1 MTEIFVLDS
10 KTIDKIA
17 AGEVVERPASVVK
30 ELVENAI
37 DAKAT
42 NITVEIKDGGNTM
55 IRVTDN
61 GTGIEKSQI
70 KRAFMRHATS
80 KIQSV
85 DDLLKIVSLG
95 FRGEALSS
103 IAAVSQIEFITKTKE
118 DLIGIRYQIEGA
130 REISLEEIGA
140 PDGSTIIVRNLFY
153 NTPARR
159 KFLKSPVTETAYI
172 SDIMEHLAL
181 SIPEI
186 SFKFVVNGQTKF
198 HTSGNKNLREVIY
211 KIHGKEIINELIEI
225 ENHDENISLTGFIGK
240 PVITKGNRSYE
251 NYFVNHRY
259 IKSDV
264 ISKAIE
270 ESYKTFMMQHKY
282 PFVILHL
289 NINPEMIDINVHPA
303 KMDIRF
309 TNQNYFYDFITS
321 SIYQRLKNIEM
332 IPKVSA
338 GNPVPIPN
346 EPKESDVPVPKKEKL
361 YYPEPFETNRIESV
375 KIAENPVY
383 KVIGETQALESKHLD
398 EIHQNIIKANEHILV
413 EKPSQIN
420 FFEEKLLTK
429 EAMQK
434 YNILGQIFDTYWLVA
449 FSDKLFLIDQ
459 HAAHEKVLYE
469 RIMKKMQNREITSQS
484 IMPPVIITLTG
495 LAFATF
501 EKNKDFFANIGYE
514 IEDFGGNELAI
525 RSVPTELFGAN
536 TSELFYSVLDELMQ
550 NKISD
555 NPRII
560 EEKIAS
566 MSCKAAV
573 KGNNSLV
580 KEEIENLLEE
590 LMTLDNP
597 YHCPHGRPTIISMT
611 KYEIDKKFKRIL

>member
-37 DAKAT
+37 DAKST
-42 NITVEIKDGGNTM
+42 NITVEIRDGGNTL

-70 KRAFMRHATS
+70 KRAFLRHATS

-118 DLIGIRYQIEGA
+118 ELTGIRYQIEGA
-130 REISLEEIGA
+130 KEVALEEIGA
-140 PDGSTIIVRNLFY
+140 PEGSTIIVRNLFY
-153 NTPARR
+153 NTPARK
-159 KFLKSPVTETAYI
+159 KFLKSPITESAYI

-181 SIPEI
+181 SMPEI

-198 HTSGNKNLREVIY
+198 HTSGNHNLREVIY
-211 KIHGKEIINELIEI
+211 KIHGKEIIDQLIEI
-225 ENHDENISLTGFIGK
+225 ESHDQNISLTGYIGK

-259 IKSDV
+259 IKSEI

-270 ESYKTFMMQHKY
+270 ESYKAFMMQHKY

-289 NINPEMIDINVHPA
+289 EINPEMIDINVHPA

-332 IPKVSA
+332 IPQVSA
-338 GNPVPIPN
+338 GNPVPVTDITEESPISIP
-346 EPKESDVPVPKKEKL
+346 KIEKL
-361 YYPEPFETNRIESV
+361 YYPEPFEVNRIEAV
-375 KIAENPVY
+375 KIAESPSY
-383 KVIGETQALESKHLD
+383 KVIGDTHSSESKLL
-398 EIHQNIIKANEHILV
+398 EEMHQNIIKANEHILV
-413 EKPSQIN
+413 EKPSQVN

-469 RIMKKMQNREITSQS
+469 RIMNKMQNRQITSQN
-484 IMPPVIITLTG
+484 IMPPVVVTLSG
-495 LAFATF
+495 LALAAYN
-501 EKNKDFFANIGYE
+501 KNKDFFTNIGFE

-525 RSVPTELFGAN
+525 RSIPTELFGAN
-536 TSELFYSVLDELMQ
+536 TSELFNSVLDELMQ

-580 KEEIENLLEE
+580 KEELQNLLEE